1 MGDRPGVSTG
11 EDIRVELTGLEA
23 FGPHGVTEAERE
35 VGCLIELDI
44 SFTVDSTAVETD
56 ELEGTV
62 DYGAVARLATSI
74 VRDRSCR
81 TIERLGGLIADEIA
95 AAFDVT
101 EIEVRVAKPA
111 PPIPETIAD
120 VAVVI
125 RREV

>member
-1 MGDRPGVSTG
+1 MSAG
-11 EDIRVELTGLEA
+11 EEVRVELCGLEA

-35 VGCLIELDI
+35 VGCRIELDI
-44 SFTVDSTAVETD
+44 SFTVLDCTAVETD
-56 ELEGTV
+56 ELDGTV

-74 VRDRSCR
+74 VRERSCR

-95 AAFDVT
+95 AEFGVG

-111 PPIPETIAD
+111 PPIPETIGD

-125 RREV
+125 RRER

>member
-1 MGDRPGVSTG
+1 VSAG
-11 EDIRVELTGLEA
+11 EDVRVELCGLEA

-44 SFTVDSTAVETD
+44 TFTVPDCTAPETD

-74 VRDRSCR
+74 VRERSCR
-81 TIERLGGLIADEIA
+81 TLERLGALVADEL
-95 AAFDVT
+95 VT
-101 EIEVRVAKPA
+101 GFGVREVEVRVAKPA
-111 PPIPETIAD
+111 PPIPETIGD

-125 RREV
+125 RREG